1 MNFSRDSPYYRQLYR
16 NKVKTKLLSTKT
28 NLLTIKKENIMS
40 ENVVRTTNWVA
51 IVTIIA
57 NAVVELIKLIFS

>member
-1 MNFSRDSPYYRQLYR
+1 MQTQTIRTPTIYYCYLYNR
-16 NKVKTKLLSTKT
+16 KYLSTKLLTK
-28 NLLTIKKENIMS
+28 NIITMS
-40 ENVVRTTNWVA
+40 EKVVKTTNWVA

>member
-1 MNFSRDSPYYRQLYR
+1 MQTQTIRTPTIYYRYLYNR
-16 NKVKTKLLSTKT
+16 KYLSTKLLTK
-28 NLLTIKKENIMS
+28 NIITMS
-40 ENVVRTTNWVA
+40 EKVVKTTNWVA